1 MTRKVIGIVL
11 MLFCAG
17 MVWGQT
23 LTKEQEQQFLY
34 YYYEAN
40 RLILLQE
47 TEKARPIVEFC
58 YLLNPNDANI
68 NNYLGYYAKEDG
80 NIPEMIAYFKKAY
93 ELAPSDYWYN
103 YNVLLLQTEI
113 KDKQLEAINNL
124 KAVAKA
130 NKRDE
135 DVHAVLQKAYL
146 SLNLLPEAL
155 KVQDA
160 LDSIHGYNEQ
170 SAIQRYRLN
179 TMMGKNKQA
188 ILEIERYL
196 KEEPENYQFHVF
208 RLQLYEQT
216 KQPTAKLI
224 EAYESVLRFDSR
236 NMMWLNNLAWNIC
249 ISGGDLNKAEELSRT
264 TIMAEPSNSIFL
276 DTYAWILYKKGDYE
290 GAWFYIQRAKEHTT
304 EETDKEIEKHWKAIK
319 RKL

>member
-135 DVHAVLQKAYL
+135 DVHAVLQKAYI

>member
-58 YLLNPNDANI
+58 YLLNPNDANS

-103 YNVLLLQTEI
+103 YNILLLQTEI

-135 DVHAVLQKAYL
+135 DVHAVLQKAYI

-188 ILEIERYL
+188 IQEIERYL

-216 KQPTAKLI
+216 KQPADKLI
-224 EAYESVLRFDSR
+224 EAYESVLRFDNR

>member
-47 TEKARPIVEFC
+47 TEKARPIMEFC

-113 KDKQLEAINNL
+113 KNKQLEAINNL

-135 DVHAVLQKAYL
+135 DVHAVLQKAYI

-216 KQPTAKLI
+216 KQPADKLI
-224 EAYESVLRFDSR
+224 EAYESVLRFDNR

>member
-135 DVHAVLQKAYL
+135 DVHAVLQKAYI

-188 ILEIERYL
+188 IQEIERYL

-224 EAYESVLRFDSR
+224 EAYESVLRFDNR

>member
-80 NIPEMIAYFKKAY
+80 HIPEMIAYFKKAY

-103 YNVLLLQTEI
+103 YNILLLQTEI

-135 DVHAVLQKAYL
+135 DVHAVLQKAYI

-188 ILEIERYL
+188 IQEIERYL

-216 KQPTAKLI
+216 KQPADKLI
-224 EAYESVLRFDSR
+224 EAYESVLRFDNR

>member
-80 NIPEMIAYFKKAY
+80 NIPEMIAYFQKAY

-103 YNVLLLQTEI
+103 YNILLLQTEI

-135 DVHAVLQKAYL
+135 DVHAVLQKAYI

-188 ILEIERYL
+188 IQEIERYL

-216 KQPTAKLI
+216 KQPADKLI

>member
-1 MTRKVIGIVL
+1 
-11 MLFCAG
+11 
-17 MVWGQT
+17 
-23 LTKEQEQQFLY
+23 
-34 YYYEAN
+34 
-40 RLILLQE
+40 
-47 TEKARPIVEFC
+47 VEFC

-135 DVHAVLQKAYL
+135 DVHAVLHKAYI

-179 TMMGKNKQA
+179 TMMGKNKQS
-188 ILEIERYL
+188 IQEIERYL

-216 KQPTAKLI
+216 KQPADKLI
-224 EAYESVLRFDSR
+224 EAYESVLRFDNR

>member
-11 MLFCAG
+11 MLFCVG

-135 DVHAVLQKAYL
+135 DVHAVLQKAYI

-216 KQPTAKLI
+216 KQPADKLI
-224 EAYESVLRFDSR
+224 EAYESVLRFDNR

>member
-68 NNYLGYYAKEDG
+68 NNYMGYYAKEDG

-124 KAVAKA
+124 KAVAKT

-135 DVHAVLQKAYL
+135 DVHAVLQKAYI

-155 KVQDA
+155 KIQDA

-188 ILEIERYL
+188 IQEIERYL

-216 KQPTAKLI
+216 KQPADKLI

>member
-113 KDKQLEAINNL
+113 KDKQLEAINHL

-135 DVHAVLQKAYL
+135 DVHAVLQKAYI

-216 KQPTAKLI
+216 KQPADKLI
-224 EAYESVLRFDSR
+224 EAYESVLRFDNR

>member
-135 DVHAVLQKAYL
+135 DVHAVLQKAYI

-188 ILEIERYL
+188 IQEIERYL

-216 KQPTAKLI
+216 KQPADKLI
-224 EAYESVLRFDSR
+224 EAYESVLRFDNR

-304 EETDKEIEKHWKAIK
+304 EETDKEIERHWKAIK

>member
-68 NNYLGYYAKEDG
+68 NNYMGYYAKEDG

-135 DVHAVLQKAYL
+135 DVHAVLQKAYI

-188 ILEIERYL
+188 IQEIERYL

-216 KQPTAKLI
+216 KQPADKLI
-224 EAYESVLRFDSR
+224 EAYESVLRFDNR

>member
-1 MTRKVIGIVL
+1 MTRKVIGIFL

-17 MVWGQT
+17 MVWGQM

-124 KAVAKA
+124 KAVAKT

-135 DVHAVLQKAYL
+135 DVHAVLQKAYI

-216 KQPTAKLI
+216 KQPADKLI
-224 EAYESVLRFDSR
+224 EAYESVLRFDNR

>member
-68 NNYLGYYAKEDG
+68 NNYMGYYAKEDG

-135 DVHAVLQKAYL
+135 DVHAVLQKAYI

-179 TMMGKNKQA
+179 TMMGKSKQA

-216 KQPTAKLI
+216 KQPADKLI
-224 EAYESVLRFDSR
+224 EAYESVLRFDNR

>member
-17 MVWGQT
+17 MAWGQT

-103 YNVLLLQTEI
+103 YNILLLQTEI

-135 DVHAVLQKAYL
+135 DVHAVLQKAYI

-188 ILEIERYL
+188 IQEIERYL

-216 KQPTAKLI
+216 KQPADKLI
-224 EAYESVLRFDSR
+224 EAYESVLRFDNR

>member
-135 DVHAVLQKAYL
+135 DVHAVLQKAYI

-188 ILEIERYL
+188 IQEIERYL
-196 KEEPENYQFHVF
+196 KEEPENYQFYVF

-216 KQPTAKLI
+216 KQPADKLI
-224 EAYESVLRFDSR
+224 EAYESVLRFDNR

>member
-135 DVHAVLQKAYL
+135 DVHAVLQKAYI

-216 KQPTAKLI
+216 KQPAAKLI

>member
-68 NNYLGYYAKEDG
+68 NNYMGYYAKEDG

-124 KAVAKA
+124 KAVAKT

-135 DVHAVLQKAYL
+135 DVHAVLQKAYI

-188 ILEIERYL
+188 IQEIERYL

-216 KQPTAKLI
+216 KQPADKLI
-224 EAYESVLRFDSR
+224 EAYESVLRFDNR

>member
-103 YNVLLLQTEI
+103 YNILLLQTEI

-130 NKRDE
+130 NKCDE
-135 DVHAVLQKAYL
+135 DVHAVLQKAYI

>member
-11 MLFCAG
+11 MLFCVG

-68 NNYLGYYAKEDG
+68 NNYMGYYAKEDG

-124 KAVAKA
+124 KAVAKT

-135 DVHAVLQKAYL
+135 DVHAVLQKAYI

-216 KQPTAKLI
+216 KQPADKLI
-224 EAYESVLRFDSR
+224 EAYESVLRFDNR

>member
-1 MTRKVIGIVL
+1 MTRKVIGLVL

-103 YNVLLLQTEI
+103 YNILLLQTEI

-135 DVHAVLQKAYL
+135 DVHAVLQKAYI

-216 KQPTAKLI
+216 KQPADKLI
-224 EAYESVLRFDSR
+224 EAYESVLRFDNR

>member
-1 MTRKVIGIVL
+1 MIRKVIGIVL

-135 DVHAVLQKAYL
+135 DVHAVLQKAYI

-216 KQPTAKLI
+216 KQPADKLI
-224 EAYESVLRFDSR
+224 EAYESVLRFDNR

>member
-135 DVHAVLQKAYL
+135 DVHAVLQKAYI

-188 ILEIERYL
+188 IQEIERYL

-216 KQPTAKLI
+216 KQPADKLI

-249 ISGGDLNKAEELSRT
+249 ISGGDLSKAEELSRT

>member
-103 YNVLLLQTEI
+103 YNILLLQTEI

-135 DVHAVLQKAYL
+135 DVHAVLQKAYI

-188 ILEIERYL
+188 IQEIERYL

-216 KQPTAKLI
+216 KQPADKLI

>member
-17 MVWGQT
+17 MAWGQT

-103 YNVLLLQTEI
+103 YNILLLQTEI

-135 DVHAVLQKAYL
+135 DVHAVLQKAYI

-179 TMMGKNKQA
+179 TMMGKKKQA

-216 KQPTAKLI
+216 KQPADKLI
-224 EAYESVLRFDSR
+224 EAYESVLRFDNR

>member
-1 MTRKVIGIVL
+1 MTRKIIGIVL

-135 DVHAVLQKAYL
+135 DVHAVLQKAYI

-216 KQPTAKLI
+216 KQPADKLI
-224 EAYESVLRFDSR
+224 EAYESVLRFDNR

>member
-47 TEKARPIVEFC
+47 TEKARPVVEFC

-103 YNVLLLQTEI
+103 YNILLLQTEI

-135 DVHAVLQKAYL
+135 DVHAVLQKAYI

-216 KQPTAKLI
+216 KQPADKLI
-224 EAYESVLRFDSR
+224 EAYESVLRFDNR

-290 GAWFYIQRAKEHTT
+290 GAWFYIQRAKEHST

>member
-113 KDKQLEAINNL
+113 KDKQLEAISNL
-124 KAVAKA
+124 RTVAKA
-130 NKRDE
+130 NTRDE
-135 DVHAVLQKAYL
+135 DVHAVLQKAYI

-216 KQPTAKLI
+216 KQPADKLI
-224 EAYESVLRFDSR
+224 KAYESVLRFDNR

>member
-11 MLFCAG
+11 MLFCVG

-47 TEKARPIVEFC
+47 TEKARPVVEFC

-124 KAVAKA
+124 KAVAKT

-135 DVHAVLQKAYL
+135 DVHAVLQKAYI

-216 KQPTAKLI
+216 KQPADKLI
-224 EAYESVLRFDSR
+224 EAYESVLRFDNR